1 MTIAWTRR
9 KSTWHDPKWGWIT
22 LPPGLRTRRVGFGT
36 LSRRDRTIFQGIL
49 KRNRGHVLVW
59 LMNGVRAVPKEML
72 LEARNMVDATDLE
85 KAAMA
90 AALRPLGEYVGSIG
104 MSRPLADYSKEEVL
118 TLVEVVITAYQ
129 EHMANADPND
139 IPF

>member
-1 MTIAWTRR
+1 MAAAWTRR
-9 KSTWHDPKWGWIT
+9 RSSWHDPKLGWIS
-22 LPPGLRTRRVGFGT
+22 LPPGLHTRRVGFGA

-49 KRNRGHVLVW
+49 KRNRDHVLVW
-59 LMNGVRAVPKEML
+59 LMNGVRAVPIEML
-72 LEARNMVDATDLE
+72 LEAGNMIDSTDLE

-104 MSRPLADYSKEEVL
+104 MNRPLAEYSKDEVL

-129 EHMANADPND
+129 EHMANADPSD
-139 IPF
+139 IPY